1 MRELL
6 LRRAEEVST
15 GAVPLSGAPARGV
28 GDRFDTRRGDAYSC
42 PAQWEHEMGAIKE
55 GTMTQTVRVVQFGL
69 GPIGLGLAKEVL
81 ARKDLQLMGGVDRAP
96 GMAGRPLEE
105 FLGPQAHGLPKIVPN
120 LGDLSL
126 PQPPRVVLHATG
138 SRLAAVH
145 PQLEE
150 ILSSGYHCVS
160 SCEELSYPA
169 LHHPDLARRLDS
181 LAREHRVGLVG
192 TGVNP
197 GFILD
202 LLPAVLATSCRRVDR
217 VQASRIVDVA
227 RRREPLRRK
236 VGMGLTLDAY
246 RAKEAAQGSMGHV
259 GLGESAALLASALGW
274 EEGKVTE
281 ASEPVLASAAVKAG
295 DVLIPEGGVLGTRT
309 RASLFAEGE
318 ERIRLEVTIAA
329 GVPVEEDR
337 VLLEGD
343 PPLTLVIPGGIPGD
357 SATASLL
364 ASVAC
369 RIVAVPPGLHT
380 MLTLPIVPPGPPRM
394 A

>member
-1 MRELL
+1 MSHS
-6 LRRAEEVST
+6 LRV
-15 GAVPLSGAPARGV
+15 
-28 GDRFDTRRGDAYSC
+28 
-42 PAQWEHEMGAIKE
+42 I
-55 GTMTQTVRVVQFGL
+55 QFGL

-81 ARKDLQLMGGVDRAP
+81 AGTGLQLAGAVDRAP
-96 GMAGRPLEE
+96 GMAGRPLEDL
-105 FLGPQAHGLPKIVPN
+105 LGPQAHGLPRIVPN
-120 LGDLSL
+120 LGDL
-126 PQPPRVVLHATG
+126 PMPRPPRVVLHATG
-138 SRLAAVH
+138 SRLADVH

-160 SCEELSYPA
+160 SCEELSFPS

-217 VQASRIVDVA
+217 VQASRVVDVA
-227 RRREPLRRK
+227 RRRDALQRK

-246 RAKEAAQGSMGHV
+246 REKEAAQGSMGHV
-259 GLGESAALLASALGW
+259 GLGESAALLAWGLGW
-274 EEGKVTE
+274 EIGGVTE
-281 ASEPVLASAAVKAG
+281 TSEPVIATDRIRVG
-295 DVLIPEGGVLGTRT
+295 EVVIPPGGVLGTRT
-309 RASLFAEGE
+309 HASLLSGGT
-318 ERIRLEVTIAA
+318 ERIALEVTIAA
-329 GVPVEEDR
+329 GVKAEEDR
-337 VLLEGD
+337 IQMEGD
-343 PPLTLVIPGGIPGD
+343 PPLTLMIPGGVPGD

-364 ASVAC
+364 VSVAR

-380 MLTLPIVPPGPPRM
+380 MLTLPIVPPGPPRT